1 MNLETRITLKRITTL
16 LCSIGTLVGYG
27 YLIGGFG
34 GYLFGR
40 GRPMTAV
47 VGFLAG
53 SALAYAAISMWRS
66 YLDDLSLLD
75 ERGGENS
82 SGD

>member
-1 MNLETRITLKRITTL
+1 MKLETQATLKRIATL

-40 GRPMTAV
+40 GRPMTAA
-47 VGFLAG
+47 VGFFAG
-53 SALAYAAISMWRS
+53 SALAYAAIYIWRS
-66 YLDDLSLLD
+66 YLNDLSLLD
-75 ERGGENS
+75 ETSGKNS
-82 SGD
+82 TDG